1 MTPSPFSPR
10 QFPSSS
16 FQPMAESMPLK
27 TISNLNS
34 SSNSRGARRDAL
46 ERKRKKLFAS
56 RTEQRQAPHQ
66 EAHQDLGDPRQVQ
79 EGEGEG
85 EVVLSPRM
93 TPKYV
98 TYNIFI
104 IQSMSMNIL
113 ITSKKIVAFQY
124 YCLLCEMWLVL
135 VQILDEV
142 EVANKHFGKLN
153 TIVMNAVVEACVRC
167 GDIDSAIRI
176 FDGMKKRDGC
186 GVDTVTYATLLKG
199 LGEARRVDEAFEL
212 LETVE
217 NGTVMG
223 SPNLSAPLI
232 FGLLNALIK
241 TVCTTVLHAHTSACN
256 CIAGDLRRA
265 NGLLACYGFV
275 LREGD
280 NFPVSVYNILM
291 KGYINSGCPHTA
303 INMLNEILRQGIMP
317 DRLTY
322 NTLILACVESGKL
335 DAAMQF
341 FGEMK
346 GEAQKFVND
355 DLFPDIVTYTTMLK
369 GFGRMKDLA
378 SVLKIVLEMKSCREL
393 YIDRTA
399 YTEIVD
405 VFLKCGSVK
414 GALCIFGEIL
424 KQAGLNP
431 ELRPKPHLYLSMMRA
446 FAFLGDYDLV
456 KKLHKRIWPDSA
468 GTILLVAQEEAD
480 HLLMEAALNAGQ
492 VNVAIKTLTEIVSRW
507 KGISWTSRG
516 GMVAYCIEAM
526 LGFSKSLFSPHLL
539 PQVSPSEPVENYMIQ
554 FEATRPLQGTI
565 KLRKV
570 VMRFFHEA
578 VVPIVDEWESCTG
591 LFHREDCN
599 QLDAPLTTMMR
610 SPPPIVTTST
620 SVGYVVDL
628 ILEKRYPMVIVVN
641 YRNSYATTQYSSRAV
656 GVFTSD
662 QLSRFITPVSQVKGT
677 HLSAYKR

>member
-1 MTPSPFSPR
+1 
-10 QFPSSS
+10 
-16 FQPMAESMPLK
+16 MAESMPLK

-34 SSNSRGARRDAL
+34 KRSNDKPHIRR
-46 ERKRKKLFAS
+46 
-56 RTEQRQAPHQ
+56 
-66 EAHQDLGDPRQVQ
+66 
-79 EGEGEG
+79 
-85 EVVLSPRM
+85 
-93 TPKYV
+93 
-98 TYNIFI
+98 
-104 IQSMSMNIL
+104 L
-113 ITSKKIVAFQY
+113 IKIWETHDKSKKVKVKVKWFFHLGEIQKYLDGTQAK
-124 YCLLCEMWLVL
+124 EMELFL
-135 VQILDEV
+135 SCDDGHKGFANILDEV

-186 GVDTVTYATLLKG
+186 GVDTLKPEMSHSTTVEKFRDDDRNLPNSEKSFKG

-241 TVCTTVLHAHTSACN
+241 T
-256 CIAGDLRRA
+256 GDLRRA

-280 NFPVSVYNILM
+280 NFPVSVYNIL
-291 KGYINSGCPHTA
+291 
-303 INMLNEILRQGIMP
+303 
-317 DRLTY
+317 
-322 NTLILACVESGKL
+322 
-335 DAAMQF
+335 
-341 FGEMK
+341 MK

>member
-241 TVCTTVLHAHTSACN
+241 T
-256 CIAGDLRRA
+256 GDLRRA

>member
-1 MTPSPFSPR
+1 MMPFLAFRPSR
-10 QFPSSS
+10 YHTK
-16 FQPMAESMPLK
+16 L
-27 TISNLNS
+27 T
-34 SSNSRGARRDAL
+34 
-46 ERKRKKLFAS
+46 RKKEIS
-56 RTEQRQAPHQ
+56 R
-66 EAHQDLGDPRQVQ
+66 
-79 EGEGEG
+79 
-85 EVVLSPRM
+85 
-93 TPKYV
+93 
-98 TYNIFI
+98 
-104 IQSMSMNIL
+104 
-113 ITSKKIVAFQY
+113 
-124 YCLLCEMWLVL
+124 
-135 VQILDEV
+135 ILDEV

-241 TVCTTVLHAHTSACN
+241 T
-256 CIAGDLRRA
+256 GDLRRA

>member
-1 MTPSPFSPR
+1 
-10 QFPSSS
+10 
-16 FQPMAESMPLK
+16 MAESMPLK

-85 EVVLSPRM
+85 EV
-93 TPKYV
+93 
-98 TYNIFI
+98 
-104 IQSMSMNIL
+104 
-113 ITSKKIVAFQY
+113 
-124 YCLLCEMWLVL
+124 
-135 VQILDEV
+135 ILDEV

-241 TVCTTVLHAHTSACN
+241 T
-256 CIAGDLRRA
+256 GDLRRA

>member
-1 MTPSPFSPR
+1 MH
-10 QFPSSS
+10 
-16 FQPMAESMPLK
+16 
-27 TISNLNS
+27 I
-34 SSNSRGARRDAL
+34 
-46 ERKRKKLFAS
+46 
-56 RTEQRQAPHQ
+56 
-66 EAHQDLGDPRQVQ
+66 
-79 EGEGEG
+79 
-85 EVVLSPRM
+85 
-93 TPKYV
+93 
-98 TYNIFI
+98 
-104 IQSMSMNIL
+104 
-113 ITSKKIVAFQY
+113 
-124 YCLLCEMWLVL
+124 
-135 VQILDEV
+135 
-142 EVANKHFGKLN
+142 
-153 TIVMNAVVEACVRC
+153 
-167 GDIDSAIRI
+167 
-176 FDGMKKRDGC
+176 
-186 GVDTVTYATLLKG
+186 KG

-241 TVCTTVLHAHTSACN
+241 T
-256 CIAGDLRRA
+256 GDLRRA

-280 NFPVSVYNILM
+280 NFPVS
-291 KGYINSGCPHTA
+291 
-303 INMLNEILRQGIMP
+303 
-317 DRLTY
+317 
-322 NTLILACVESGKL
+322 
-335 DAAMQF
+335 
-341 FGEMK
+341 

-369 GFGRMKDLA
+369 
-378 SVLKIVLEMKSCREL
+378 
-393 YIDRTA
+393 
-399 YTEIVD
+399 
-405 VFLKCGSVK
+405 
-414 GALCIFGEIL
+414 
-424 KQAGLNP
+424 AGLNP

-677 HLSAYKR
+677 HLSAYKSNQGVQIEGNRQGLQTMRNKPRRISTIPAYLEDFIH

>member
-1 MTPSPFSPR
+1 MTSSPFSPR

-85 EVVLSPRM
+85 EV
-93 TPKYV
+93 
-98 TYNIFI
+98 
-104 IQSMSMNIL
+104 
-113 ITSKKIVAFQY
+113 
-124 YCLLCEMWLVL
+124 
-135 VQILDEV
+135 ILDEV

-241 TVCTTVLHAHTSACN
+241 T
-256 CIAGDLRRA
+256 GDLRRA